1 MNEKGEAKECI
12 VRGIER
18 SAGGKGEGEEECRNR
33 ARGKEET
40 EVRVMCIDGL
50 WTGGEKGLI
59 KQREREEKKSV

>member
-33 ARGKEET
+33 ARGKEE
-40 EVRVMCIDGL
+40 VRVQMDLGL
-50 WTGGEKGLI
+50 V
-59 KQREREEKKSV
+59 ERKD